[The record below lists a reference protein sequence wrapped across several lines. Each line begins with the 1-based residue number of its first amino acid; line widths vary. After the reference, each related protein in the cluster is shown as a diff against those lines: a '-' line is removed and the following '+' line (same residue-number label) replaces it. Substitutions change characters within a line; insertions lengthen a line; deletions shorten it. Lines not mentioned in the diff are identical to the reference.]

1 MRPRCSSR
9 AAASAA
15 LVALLAGPACAPL
28 SVPEERQLGEEV
40 NQEVRQQVDLVRD
53 PAIVEYVAQIGERIV
68 SASGPQP
75 FAFRFHVIDD
85 DEINAFALPAG
96 YIYIHTEVLLKAEN
110 VSEVAGVV
118 GHEIGHV
125 VKRHVAQNYNRQ
137 RGVGILHQLGVL
149 TTGLLLGG
157 AAASVADLG
166 GGIAAMA
173 YLNQFGREAERESDS
188 FAVSVLPRAGYDPHG
203 LVTFFDTLRRESGGG
218 EPPAFLSSH
227 PATAERIENTRREIA
242 ATQLPA
248 GLRVHD
254 NGRLEIIQRR
264 IRLLGGER

>member
-1 MRPRCSSR
+1 MQPRCSSR
-9 AAASAA
+9 PLAGLVLFAA
-15 LVALLAGPACAPL
+15 LAGPGCAPL
-28 SVPEERQLGEEV
+28 SIPEERRLGEEV
-40 NQEVRQQVDLVRD
+40 NQEVRQQVRLVRD
-53 PAIVEYVAQIGERIV
+53 AAIVEYLNQIGERIV
-68 SASGPQP
+68 AASGPQP
-75 FAFRFHVIDD
+75 FSFRFHVVDD
-85 DEINAFALPAG
+85 DDINAFALPAG
-96 YIYIHTEVLLKAEN
+96 YIYIHTAVLLKAEN

-149 TTGLLLGG
+149 TAGLIFGG
-157 AAASVADLG
+157 GAASVADLG
-166 GGIAAMA
+166 GGLAAMA

-188 FAVSVLPRAGYDPHG
+188 FAVAVLPRAGYDPHG

-227 PATAERIENTRREIA
+227 PATSERIQNTQREIA
-242 ATQLPA
+242 ASRLPA

-264 IRLLGGER
+264 IRLLRGER